1 VNRLGKF
8 SQKRG
13 LFTACCLLLAARC
26 SLFTARRLAVGGQLL
41 SFLFLITGFD
51 IVSFLMTTSLLPFA
65 ALFLSL
71 IFPPANDDRLTKK
84 ARAIHSRI
92 LTLDT
97 HADAPINLQKDG
109 FDIGIAHDVKKDGTQ
124 IDFPRMKQ
132 GKMDAMFF
140 AVYMAQGPR
149 TPEGHTAAKEKAL
162 DIFDRI
168 HVALRKY
175 PALAEL
181 ATSPADAY
189 RIEKLGRRAVFIGME
204 NGYPVGEDLLLL
216 KTYYD
221 LGCRYITLSHFAN
234 NAICDSATDPDG
246 PIHNGL
252 SPFGRQVVAE
262 MNRLGIMIDVSH
274 ISDKSF
280 YDVLALSKA
289 PVVAS
294 HSNSRALCEFPR
306 NMTDQ
311 MIKDLAA
318 KGGVIQVNFVS
329 DYLRKPSDEHRQA
342 LNSVRMAGV
351 GKVVTPEVRAKI
363 EAKTDSIKKVY
374 ANERASIADIVNHIA
389 HIVKLVGIDHV
400 GIGSDFDGGG
410 GVNGLEDVSE
420 IENLTLELVRRG
432 YSEADITKIWGGNL
446 LRVLGQAKK

>member
-1 VNRLGKF
+1 MISPHIPV
-8 SQKRG
+8 
-13 LFTACCLLLAARC
+13 ALLL
-26 SLFTARRLAVGGQLL
+26 LG
-41 SFLFLITGFD
+41 
-51 IVSFLMTTSLLPFA
+51 
-65 ALFLSL
+65 LSL
-71 IFPPANDDRLTKK
+71 KPAPNDKFDRK
-84 ARAIHSRI
+84 ARAIHARI

-109 FDIGIAHDVKKDGTQ
+109 FDIGITHDVKKGGTQ

-132 GKMDAMFF
+132 GGMDAMFF

-149 TPEGHTAAKEKAL
+149 TPEGHERAKEKAL
-162 DIFDRI
+162 DIFERI
-168 HVALRKY
+168 HAALRKH
-175 PALAEL
+175 PTMAEL

-204 NGYPVGEDLLLL
+204 NGYPVGEDLAML

-246 PIHNGL
+246 PLHNGL
-252 SPFGRQVVAE
+252 SAFGKQVVAE
-262 MNRLGIMIDVSH
+262 MNRLGMMIDVSH
-274 ISDKSF
+274 VSDKTF

-289 PVVAS
+289 PVIAS
-294 HSNSRALCEFPR
+294 HSNARTLCAFPR

-318 KGGVIQVNFVS
+318 KGGVIQINFVS

-342 LNSVRMAGV
+342 LNSVRMAGI
-351 GKVVTPEVRAKI
+351 GKVLTPDAEARL
-363 EAKTDSIKKVY
+363 EAKTDSIKRVY
-374 ANERASIADIVNHIA
+374 AHERASIADIVNHID
-389 HIVKLVGIDHV
+389 HVVKLVGINHV

-410 GVNGLEDVSE
+410 AVNGLEDVSE
-420 IENLTLELVRRG
+420 IENLTRELLRRG

-446 LRVLGQAKK
+446 LRVLAQAKVVD